1 MELQGIGIGRGLI
14 IGAVMRMQDRLPEPT
29 DAPSLLSVDEEKRR
43 ATASLSDSASQ
54 IRIRGER
61 VGGVAKRILEAQA
74 LMIEDPLLS
83 SDVMVRLESGIT
95 AERAVTDAFMGF
107 RNTLTDLGGY
117 MAERAADL
125 DDLSHR
131 VVAHLRG
138 VSAPGVPDSLHPFVL
153 VARDLAPADTASLDL
168 AKVLAIVTSEGG
180 PTSHTAI
187 LARERSILAVVGVAG
202 AFDAVSDSETA
213 IVDASS
219 GRVTVT
225 PTSVEIAE
233 AEAAIMRRVDQAGS
247 SLAPGALAD
256 GTMIPLLANLG
267 SVDGIADAVA
277 KGAEGV
283 GLFRT
288 EFLFLGATRA
298 PTIDEQQRDY
308 ATLFAAFAGR
318 KVVVRVLDA
327 GADKQLAFL
336 GVANEQNPALGLR
349 GLRSLRANEGVLL
362 DQLTALSRAAAISDA
377 DVQVMAPMV
386 ATVEETQYFTQLAH
400 EVGLES
406 AGIIIEI
413 PSAALLADYILP
425 ETDFASIGTNDL
437 TQYSL
442 AADRML
448 GSVAS
453 YQDPWHPSVL
463 RLIAQVGKAGTQ
475 FGKPVGV
482 CGEAAADPLLAVVLV
497 GLGVSTLSMAP
508 AALAEV
514 RMELARYSLEQARA
528 LASLALAQSGASEAQ
543 SAVRNLAREL
553 CESALDD
560 PSMVFVK

>member
-1 MELQGIGIGRGLI
+1 MKLQGIGIGRGLV
-14 IGAVMRMQDRLPEPT
+14 IGPVMRMPDHLPEPT
-29 DAPSLLSVDEEKRR
+29 DAPSLLSIAEEKRR
-43 ATASLSDSASQ
+43 VAASLSGSAEQ
-54 IRIRGER
+54 IRTRGER
-61 VGGVAKRILEAQA
+61 VGGVAERILEAQA
-74 LMIEDPLLS
+74 LMIEDPMLS
-83 SDVMVRLESGIT
+83 NDVMARLESGIT
-95 AERAVTDAFMGF
+95 AERAVTDAFVDF
-107 RNTLTDLGGY
+107 RDTLTGLGGY
-117 MAERAADL
+117 MAERATDL

-138 VSAPGVPDSLHPFVL
+138 VSAPGVPDSKQPFVL

-187 LARERSILAVVGVAG
+187 LARERSVLAVVGVAG
-202 AFDAVSDSETA
+202 AFDAVSDAEIV

-219 GRVTVT
+219 GSITVT
-225 PTSVEIAE
+225 PTSAQVTE
-233 AEAAIMRRVDQAGS
+233 AEAAIMDQVDQADG

-256 GTMIPLLANLG
+256 GTVIPLLANLG
-267 SVDGIADAVA
+267 SVDGVADALA

-298 PTIDEQQRDY
+298 PTIDEQQTHY

-336 GVANEQNPALGLR
+336 GAANEQNPALGLR
-349 GLRSLRANEGVLL
+349 GLRALRANERILY

-377 DVQVMAPMV
+377 DVRVMAPMV

-400 EVGLES
+400 KVGLRS
-406 AGIIIEI
+406 AGIMIEI
-413 PSAALLADYILP
+413 PSAALLADCILP

-463 RLIAQVGKAGTQ
+463 RLIAQVGTAGTQ
-475 FGKPVGV
+475 LGKPVGV

-497 GLGVSTLSMAP
+497 GLGVSSLSMAP

-514 RMELARYSLEQARA
+514 RTELARYSLEQAKSFA
-528 LASLALAQSGASEAQ
+528 KLALAQPGAREAQ
-543 SAVRNLAREL
+543 SAVRDLAREL
-553 CESALDD
+553 REDALA
-560 PSMVFVK
+560 S